1 MIRRL
6 APYLIAAVLAAGGV
20 WYVMALTAERD
31 DLRETVA
38 AQAREIAVQREISE
52 QARLARAV
60 EAAHREREA
69 KRAAELQQGI
79 EALLTGDF
87 TDADTRID
95 PRIGA
100 WLDCLRRAEG
110 GDTAGCAGGL
120 DGPAD
125 ARPDQ

>member
-1 MIRRL
+1 MIAR
-6 APYLIAAVLAAGGV
+6 YLIGGLALALVAVGG
-20 WYVMALTAERD
+20 WGAWERSARQD
-31 DLRETVA
+31 
-38 AQAREIAVQREISE
+38 AQAEAAHYARELRVQRDIAE
-52 QARLARAV
+52 QARLAREV

-69 KRAAELQQGI
+69 RRAAELKRGI

-87 TDADTRID
+87 TDADTLID

-100 WLDCLRRAEG
+100 WLDCLRRNPD
-110 GDTAGCAGGL
+110 GDPAGCARGL